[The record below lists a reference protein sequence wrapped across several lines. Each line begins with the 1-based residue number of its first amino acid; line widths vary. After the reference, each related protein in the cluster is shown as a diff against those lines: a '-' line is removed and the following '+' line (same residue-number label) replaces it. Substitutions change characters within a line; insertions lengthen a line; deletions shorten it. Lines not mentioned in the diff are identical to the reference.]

1 MNISLF
7 IYLFI
12 LNLISKSNEQQEI
25 TKIEI
30 NKPIK
35 GELSKNKYAY
45 YSLEIIKEITHPEDY
60 LIIK

>member
-30 NKPIK
+30 NKPIN

-45 YSLEIIKEITHPEDY
+45 
-60 LIIK
+60 